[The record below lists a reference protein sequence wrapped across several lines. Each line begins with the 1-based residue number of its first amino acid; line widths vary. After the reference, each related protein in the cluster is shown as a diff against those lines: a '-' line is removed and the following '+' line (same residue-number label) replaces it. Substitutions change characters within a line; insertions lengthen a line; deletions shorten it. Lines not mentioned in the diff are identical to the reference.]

1 MPRKKVS
8 VSSHTQNL
16 PQLYRF
22 CFLMTGDAGKAQ
34 EAFQSTVREAA
45 RRAAEGE
52 SSPDRFWFFREA
64 RWRCLAVGDE
74 GIQAEHVEMEEV
86 ELSADAAE
94 QMAQLDANQLAIWIA
109 GAPEPQRTTLA
120 LFYLDEFDH
129 RELLA
134 LLEIKVTELSTLLAQ
149 ARRQFQAWLDAVVQI
164 EAR

>member
-1 MPRKKVS
+1 MS
-8 VSSHTQNL
+8 GHSQNL

-22 CFLMTGDAGKAQ
+22 CFLMTGDGGKAQ

-45 RRAAEGE
+45 RRTAEGE
-52 SSPDRFWFFREA
+52 PPPDRFWFFREA

-74 GIQAEHVEMEEV
+74 GIQAEDVEMEEV

-94 QMAQLDANQLAIWIA
+94 QLAQLDGNQLAIWIA
-109 GAPEPQRTTLA
+109 GAPEPQRTALA

-129 RELLA
+129 RELRA
-134 LLEIKVTELSTLLAQ
+134 LLGIKTIELSALLAR